1 VALPAKFPI
10 EVDDLTAAW
19 FSTALQCEV
28 ADATVLDRST
38 GTTGRAR
45 VALQGEPGLPATVFV
60 KLPPFDA
67 SQREFVQRT
76 GMGPTEARFYRDLAG
91 EVDVRVP
98 RVWFADTDEHD
109 YVMVLEDLVASGC
122 RFPSATDADVAERAR
137 DIVNQLA
144 RLHAPYWESPRF
156 VPHGDL
162 HWLAE
167 RGARGAGGGRRFI
180 ERAVDAFGDQM
191 GDTFGR
197 IAEIYLARTNDI
209 VELWRQGPATLVH
222 GDDHMGNLFVDEAN
236 DGRTGFL
243 DWAVVCRMPAM
254 RDVSYVLCNSV
265 PAEVREKNERELVE
279 MYCARL
285 AERGVALDP
294 DDAWEQHRLHAVYSW
309 VAAVST
315 AGMGSKWQP
324 IEIGMAGSRRATAA
338 CEHLDSAGRLESM
351 LQ

>member
-1 VALPAKFPI
+1 VTPAARFPI

-19 FSTALQCEV
+19 FATVLQRDV
-28 ADATVLDRST
+28 VDATVLDRST

-45 VALQGEPGLPATVFV
+45 VALRGEPGLPATVFV
-60 KLPPFDA
+60 KLPPFGA
-67 SQREFVQRT
+67 SQREFVKRT

-109 YVMVLEDLVASGC
+109 YVMVLEDLEASGC
-122 RFPSATDADVAERAR
+122 RFPRANDADIADRAR
-137 DIVNQLA
+137 DIVEQLA
-144 RLHAPYWESPRF
+144 RLHAPYWQSPRF
-156 VPHGDL
+156 VSGGDL

-167 RGARGAGGGRRFI
+167 RGERGAGGGRRFI
-180 ERAVDAFGDQM
+180 ERAVETFGDQM
-191 GDTFGR
+191 GDTFAR

-209 VELWRQGPATLVH
+209 VAFWRQGPATLVH
-222 GDDHMGNLFVDEAN
+222 GDDHLGNLFVDEAI

-265 PAEVREKNERELVE
+265 PADVREEIERELIE

-285 AERGVALDP
+285 AERGVALAP

-338 CEHLDSAGRLESM
+338 CERLDSAGCLEAM
-351 LQ
+351 LD